1 MKSTAYNEK
10 KKNAIPPP
18 MMATHAAICLILD
31 IIINLINILLNL
43 FDFQIIIYINRFYKS
58 CKYQSALKIIHVN

>member
-18 MMATHAAICLILD
+18 KMPIHIAICLILD
-31 IIINLINILLNL
+31 IIIN
-43 FDFQIIIYINRFYKS
+43 
-58 CKYQSALKIIHVN
+58 

>member
-18 MMATHAAICLILD
+18 IMAIHATTCLILD
-31 IIINLINILLNL
+31 IIGK
-43 FDFQIIIYINRFYKS
+43 FKKHIIES
-58 CKYQSALKIIHVN
+58 T

>member
-18 MMATHAAICLILD
+18 MMATHAIICLILD
-31 IIINLINILLNL
+31 ITVNLINILLNL
-43 FDFQIIIYINRFYKS
+43 FDFQSVIYINRF
-58 CKYQSALKIIHVN
+58 CI

>member
-18 MMATHAAICLILD
+18 KMPIHTAICLILD
-31 IIINLINILLNL
+31 TIIKLKNRLLNL
-43 FDFQIIIYINRFYKS
+43 LNQ
-58 CKYQSALKIIHVN
+58 

>member
-18 MMATHAAICLILD
+18 RIATHAAICLILD
-31 IIINLINILLNL
+31 IACKFKKHIIE
-43 FDFQIIIYINRFYKS
+43 S
-58 CKYQSALKIIHVN
+58 T

>member
-18 MMATHAAICLILD
+18 KMPIHTAICLILD
-31 IIINLINILLNL
+31 IIIKLKK
-43 FDFQIIIYINRFYKS
+43 QIIES
-58 CKYQSALKIIHVN
+58 T